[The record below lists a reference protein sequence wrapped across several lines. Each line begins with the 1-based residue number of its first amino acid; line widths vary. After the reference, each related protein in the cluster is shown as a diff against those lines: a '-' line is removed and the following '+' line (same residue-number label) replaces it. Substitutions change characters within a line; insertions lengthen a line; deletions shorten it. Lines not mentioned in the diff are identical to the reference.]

1 MRLKITP
8 TLLNSFD
15 WLGKAPSTINK
26 ETGRPWDEEAY
37 ESILNMLHKEWRT
50 SQAMHH
56 GLDFENA
63 VQRFEERRRRGDA
76 QNAKLSDLFVEFC
89 GHFEGMLF
97 QQWIDTSLKV
107 DGDDFYISGRVDAI
121 QKKGSNPRII
131 DIKTSTK
138 YKDSYLDTWQHSI
151 YMLATG
157 ISEFA
162 YLLAILAYDDDKSY
176 EDNKGK
182 AKLTAY
188 HIINTPVP
196 NNRQELVE
204 KVETGIRNFMI
215 WVNQHPDMQDA
226 YYNRYNS
233 RG

>member
-1 MRLKITP
+1 MHLKVSP
-8 TLLNSFD
+8 SLLNSFD

-37 ESILNMLHKEWRT
+37 DSILMMLNKEWRT
-50 SQAMHH
+50 SQAMQH

-63 VQRFEERRRRGDA
+63 VQRYEERRRKGDE

-89 GHFEGMLF
+89 GHFEGMTF
-97 QQWIDTSLKV
+97 QQWINTSLVV
-107 DGDDFYISGRVDAI
+107 DGDTFFINGRVDAI
-121 QKKGSNPRII
+121 RKGTDPRII

-157 ISEFA
+157 ISRFD
-162 YLLAILAYDDDKSY
+162 YLLAILNYDSDKDYAANRGHTKFVDYHAISVPQP
-176 EDNKGK
+176 ENK
-182 AKLTAY
+182 
-188 HIINTPVP
+188 
-196 NNRQELVE
+196 QELVDR
-204 KVETGIRNFMI
+204 VEFGIRNFMI
-215 WVNQHPDMQDA
+215 WVNQHPDVQDA